1 MMRRMNVEQAAKL
14 FFQLEDEGDSQLE
27 TEEEDE
33 VAMLRSKLRS
43 KRRCATARSRSPR
56 GDAEPLSRCD
66 PWKTEKRHK
75 KVPAMANT
83 RSPNKQPVFPY
94 ENNLEKYKWNDI
106 EVEDLYKLFGLMIY
120 MSLVSLPSLYD
131 YWTILSVPL
140 PHKVMFRDKFR
151 SIFWNTHLS
160 DPEEDE
166 QNDKKGTP
174 GHEKLFRIRPLY
186 DDILCS
192 CKAYFHPKRELAVD
206 EMMVGTKA
214 KTGITEYMKDKPTK
228 WGLKNFV
235 LHGLSYDVVMNLVQT
250 SFRDTEY
257 RIYMDNFYS
266 SPNLFMDLSRMKFG
280 ACGTYSSLRGR
291 GNALTKKSKRGSVR
305 WIREGSLV
313 FVKWMDTHEVSVCS
327 TIHPAFSGETV
338 DRRAKAADG
347 SWAVSKI
354 PCPTPIV
361 AYNKN
366 TVWVEKTNRWY
377 TTLLLHFLDI
387 ATTNAVILHREIS
400 STKQEEVM
408 THKDFMV
415 ELMCQLCGINH
426 VPVAI
431 STATDSA
438 QKASKGRLK
447 CKHCLQYKMQY
458 KIRHNT
464 PWKCQ
469 ACDVPPWTESVS
481 WSGTNN
487 FYYLV

>member
-14 FFQLEDEGDSQLE
+14 FFQLEDDGDSQIE

-56 GDAEPLSRCD
+56 GDAEP
-66 PWKTEKRHK
+66 T
-75 KVPAMANT
+75 PAVTPGRRRNDI
-83 RSPNKQPVFPY
+83 RRFQPRRTPGVQI
-94 ENNLEKYKWNDI
+94 NNLENNY
-106 EVEDLYKLFGLMIY
+106 
-120 MSLVSLPSLYD
+120 LYD

-140 PHKVMFRDKFR
+140 PHKVMFRDKFT
-151 SIFWNTHLS
+151 SIFCNTHLS

-174 GHEKLFRIRPLY
+174 GHDKLFRIRPLY

-192 CKAYFHPKRELAVD
+192 CEAYFHPKRELAVD
-206 EMMVGTKA
+206 ERMVGTKA
-214 KTGITEYMKDKPTK
+214 KTGITEYMKDKLTK

-235 LHGLSYDVVMNLVQT
+235 LAESTSGYIITFRIYTGKTQTQSEHGLSYDVVMNLVQT
-250 SFRDTEY
+250 SFLDTEY
-257 RIYMDNFYS
+257 HIYMDNFYS

-415 ELMCQLCGINH
+415 ELMCQLCGISKQGNSH
-426 VPVAI
+426 HRFCPK
-431 STATDSA
+431 SQQRTAAANIIKMTPGVTRFAVTRVSDIKTCFDLFLPLS
-438 QKASKGRLK
+438 LK
-447 CKHCLQYKMQY
+447 K
-458 KIRHNT
+458 
-464 PWKCQ
+464 
-469 ACDVPPWTESVS
+469 S
-481 WSGTNN
+481 
-487 FYYLV
+487 